1 MKSLSVS
8 DKKAQRDLLM
18 KCVLNCGY
26 EFDNEQ
32 LFNSN
37 KKVLLS
43 MGRSKVT
50 TLGMTDV
57 GEE

>member
-1 MKSLSVS
+1 LSVS

-26 EFDNEQ
+26 EQ

-50 TLGMTDV
+50 TLDMTDV